1 MHKSLLKHISS
12 NPTASGI
19 FRMLFGYDS
28 PDLHRE
34 VMDLDFRN
42 PVGLAPG
49 FDTSAEF
56 YNAAS
61 AAGYGFVVIGP
72 VCFTRKEGVKAA
84 VAALRGVPARNI
96 IIGLDITKAPGST
109 SEEDIAKGFLD
120 AFDYSYDFSDFTVID
135 FSDETLGPVRDPVFI
150 KAITDPLIEAR
161 MAYDSY
167 HPLVIRLSATLR
179 PADLAPIL
187 DYCLMNGIDGVM
199 LSGEPLIK
207 RTVEFSKGRLPIIA
221 EGRIGIPS
229 RARAL
234 IEAGAS
240 LVAIQC
246 NTKRFKPQLPKAIMK
261 SLKKK

>member
-1 MHKSLLKHISS
+1 MHKSLLKHISGS
-12 NPTASGI
+12 KTASGI

-28 PDLHRE
+28 PELRRE

-42 PVGLAPG
+42 PVGIAPG
-49 FDTSAEF
+49 FDPSAEF

-72 VCFTRKEGVKAA
+72 LCFTRKEGVKAA
-84 VAALRGVPARNI
+84 VDALRGIPAHNTL
-96 IIGLDITKAPGST
+96 IGLDITKAPGSS
-109 SEEDIAKGFLD
+109 SEEDIAKDFLD

-135 FSDETLGPVRDPVFI
+135 ISDEALGPVRDSAFI
-150 KAITDPLIEAR
+150 KALTDPLIEAR

-167 HPLVIRLSATLR
+167 HPLIMRLSAVLR
-179 PADLAPIL
+179 PAELPSIL

-199 LSGEPLIK
+199 LPGEALVK
-207 RTVEFSKGRLPIIA
+207 HTAEFSKGRLPIIA

-229 RARAL
+229 RAAAL
-234 IEAGAS
+234 FEAGAS
-240 LVAIQC
+240 LVAVQC
-246 NTKRFKPQLPKAIMK
+246 TPQRFKPELPKAILK

>member
-1 MHKSLLKHISS
+1 MRKSFLKHISGS
-12 NPTASGI
+12 HTAAGI

-28 PDLHRE
+28 PELRRE

-49 FDTSAEF
+49 FDCSAEF
-56 YNAAS
+56 YNAAA

-72 VCFTRKEGVKAA
+72 LCFTRKEGVKAA
-84 VAALRGVPARNI
+84 VEALRAVPAHNI
-96 IIGLDITKAPGST
+96 SIGLDITKTPGSS
-109 SEEDIAKGFLD
+109 SEEDIARDFLD

-135 FSDETLGPVRDPVFI
+135 ASDDSMGPVRDAAFI
-150 KAITDPLIEAR
+150 KALTDPLIEAR

-167 HPLVIRLSATLR
+167 HPLVLRLSASLR
-179 PADLAPIL
+179 PSELSQIL

-199 LSGEPLIK
+199 LSGEALIK
-207 RTVEFSKGRLPIIA
+207 HSADFSKGRLPIIA

-229 RARAL
+229 KAAAL
-234 IEAGAS
+234 FTAGAS
-240 LVAIQC
+240 LVAVQC
-246 NTKRFKPQLPKAIMK
+246 TPGRFKPELPKLIFK

>member
-12 NPTASGI
+12 NQTASGI

-109 SEEDIAKGFLD
+109 SEEDIAKDFLD
-120 AFDYSYDFSDFTVID
+120 AFDYSYDFSDFTVI
-135 FSDETLGPVRDPVFI
+135 
-150 KAITDPLIEAR
+150 DPLIEAR

>member
-1 MHKSLLKHISS
+1 MHKSLLKHISGS
-12 NPTASGI
+12 QTASGI

-49 FDTSAEF
+49 FDTSAEL

-61 AAGYGFVVIGP
+61 AAGCAFVIIGP

-84 VAALRGVPARNI
+84 VDALRAVPTRNAL
-96 IIGLDITKAPGST
+96 IGLDITKAPDSN
-109 SEEDIAKGFLD
+109 SEEDIARDFLD

-135 FSDETLGPVRDPVFI
+135 FSDDSLGPVRDPVFI
-150 KAITDPLIEAR
+150 KALTDPLIEAR
-161 MAYDSY
+161 MAYDTY
-167 HPLVIRLSATLR
+167 HPLVLRLSATLR
-179 PADLAPIL
+179 PTELPPIL
-187 DYCLMNGIDGVM
+187 DFCLMNGIDGVM

-207 RTVEFSKGRLPIIA
+207 HTAVFSKGRLPIIA

-229 RARAL
+229 RAVAL
-234 IEAGAS
+234 IESGAS

-246 NTKRFKPQLPKAIMK
+246 SPQRFKPELPKAILK

>member
-1 MHKSLLKHISS
+1 MRKSLLKHISG
-12 NPTASGI
+12 NQTASGI

-49 FDTSAEF
+49 FDSSAEL

-61 AAGYGFVVIGP
+61 SAGCAFVVIGP
-72 VCFTRKEGVKAA
+72 LCFTRKEGVKAA
-84 VAALRGVPARNI
+84 VDALRAFPANNTR
-96 IIGLDITKAPGST
+96 IGLDITKAPGSS
-109 SEEDIAKGFLD
+109 SEEDIARDLLD

-135 FSDETLGPVRDPVFI
+135 FYDDSLGAVRDPAFI

-167 HPLVIRLSATLR
+167 PPLVLRLSATLR
-179 PADLAPIL
+179 PAELPPIL

-207 RTVEFSKGRLPIIA
+207 YTIEFSKGRLPIIA
-221 EGRIGIPS
+221 EGRIGIP
-229 RARAL
+229 ARAVAL
-234 IEAGAS
+234 LESGAS

-246 NTKRFKPQLPKAIMK
+246 SPQRFKPELPKAIMK